1 MANDQYFHMLSEGTK
16 GFHRSVGD
24 GLHLLNGLTS
34 MISSNSVTTT
44 RAIKI
49 YRSQIKLQFNWTSMK
64 EHWTQGLPYR

>member
-44 RAIKI
+44 TIKT
-49 YRSQIKLQFNWTSMK
+49 YRCQIKLQFN
-64 EHWTQGLPYR
+64 

>member
-44 RAIKI
+44 TIKT
-49 YRSQIKLQFNWTSMK
+49 YRCHIKLQFN
-64 EHWTQGLPYR
+64 

>member
-1 MANDQYFHMLSEGTK
+1 MSSDMANDQYFHMLSEGTK

-44 RAIKI
+44 TTIKT
-49 YRSQIKLQFNWTSMK
+49 YRCQIKLQFN
-64 EHWTQGLPYR
+64 